1 VTEIEPSA
9 PQRQAADG
17 ARSVWVAASAGT
29 GKTTVLTTR
38 VLNLLLAGTEP
49 GRILCLTFTKA
60 AAAEMANRLNR
71 RLAAW
76 ATMPEMA
83 LRAEIMKVTGKSPA
97 PEQYALATQ
106 LFARVLDTPGG
117 MRILTI
123 HAFCQSVLRR
133 FPLEAGIP
141 PQFEVMDE
149 RSTAE
154 LQEEVQNRLL
164 QQARAAPNGALAA
177 ALAEVLSHT
186 REQGFAALMAA
197 LVGERSRLAQLLD
210 AAGGLDPYLARLS
223 EQLGVTAQEDRAGAL
238 AAFSADSSF
247 DAASLRRVAG
257 VLGRSSK
264 TTDCS
269 RGAGLAAWL
278 ALPEERR
285 AAGWGRYRDLFLTQ
299 KLEPRASLATKSA
312 KAEGPWVEASL
323 LAEQERVL
331 ALQGRLAALVVR
343 DASVALARLGDDFLA
358 RYQAAKGRRAVL
370 DYDDLVLATAD
381 LLRRPG
387 VAPWV
392 LFKLD
397 GGIDHILI
405 DEAQDTNPSQWQV
418 VQSLAEDFFAGQ
430 GAVENPR
437 TIFAVGDVKQSIF
450 SFQRADP
457 EEFLRMRDHF
467 KQAVEAARQSLPT
480 VPLEL
485 SFRSTEPVLDII
497 DAVFRQDKARDGV
510 ALDGAEIRHVA
521 TRKDQLGRVEL
532 WPVIE
537 PLPAA
542 EPEPWALPVE
552 QPPELAPRP
561 RLALTIARLVAS
573 WLASGA
579 MLEGRGRR
587 IRAGDILVLVRR
599 RGPFVAELL
608 RELKKLEVPVA
619 GTDRMVLTQQLAV
632 MDLMALGQFLLLPE
646 DDLTL
651 AAVLKSPL
659 IGLDEAQLYALAQP
673 RQGSLW
679 QALRAHPAPWAAAA
693 RDVLQALRARA
704 DFVPPHELYAELL
717 GAGGGRERLLARL
730 GAEAEDAI
738 DEFLNQSLAYEQAAI
753 PSLQGFLHWLER
765 GEAEVK
771 RDLDADSGRDQ
782 LRIMTVHGAKGLE
795 APIVFLP
802 DTIATPTQLPALLWP
817 PDGRAMLW
825 APGAGAG
832 QTLAAAARLSAQQKR
847 DQEYRRLLYV
857 ALTRAADRL
866 YICGWSTKSRRS
878 DACWYSLIEA
888 GMAGFARSETIE
900 LPESCPDLA
909 GPGLVHAT
917 EQHRVAPSAAPGAAA
932 PVPDVALPAWAAAP
946 APPEPAP
953 PRPLVASRPGRP
965 DPPVRS
971 PLGRELDRRRFQ
983 RGTLI
988 HRLLQT
994 LPDVPATQAE
1004 AAARRFLA
1012 QRAHALDPEEQSQIA
1027 TETLAVLRHPDFAPL
1042 FGPQSRAEVPVV
1054 GLIDGKALSGRVDRL
1069 VVTAAEVMI
1078 IDYKTNRPPPLDLA
1092 DVAPAYLDQLAAYRA
1107 ALERIYPDRRV
1118 RTLLLWTD
1126 GPRVM
1131 EIGK

>member
-1 VTEIEPSA
+1 
-9 PQRQAADG
+9 
-17 ARSVWVAASAGT
+17 
-29 GKTTVLTTR
+29 
-38 VLNLLLAGTEP
+38 
-49 GRILCLTFTKA
+49 
-60 AAAEMANRLNR
+60 
-71 RLAAW
+71 
-76 ATMPEMA
+76 MPEMT
-83 LRAEIMKVTGKSPA
+83 LRGEIVKVTGKSPT
-97 PEQYALATQ
+97 PEQYALATR

-154 LQEEVQNRLL
+154 LLDDVQNQLL
-164 QQARAAPNGALAA
+164 QQARVTPDSALAA

-186 REQGFAALMAA
+186 REQGFAALLAA
-197 LVGERSRLAQLLD
+197 LVGERGRLAQLLA
-210 AAGGLDPYLARLS
+210 AAGGLEPYL
-223 EQLGVTAQEDRAGAL
+223 EQLSAQLDVAPGADRAGAL
-238 AAFSADSSF
+238 AAFSAESNF
-247 DAASLRRVAG
+247 DAATLRLVAG
-257 VLGRSSK
+257 VLSRSSK

-278 ALPEERR
+278 AWPEERR
-285 AAGWGRYRDLFLTQ
+285 AAGWGRYRELFLTQ

-312 KAEGPWVEASL
+312 KAEGSWVEESL
-323 LAEQERVL
+323 LAEQDRVL
-331 ALQGRLAALVVR
+331 ALQRRLAALVVR
-343 DASVALARLGDDFLA
+343 DASAALARLGDDFLA
-358 RYQAAKGRRAVL
+358 RYQDAKRRRAVL
-370 DYDDLVLATAD
+370 DYDDLVLATAA
-381 LLRRPG
+381 LLQRPG
-387 VAPWV
+387 LAPWV

-418 VQSLAEDFFAGQ
+418 VQSLAEDFFTGQ
-430 GAVENPR
+430 GAVDRPR

-457 EEFLRMRDHF
+457 EEFLNMRDHF
-467 KQAVEAARQSLPT
+467 TRAVEAARQSLPT

-485 SFRSTEPVLDII
+485 SFRSTRPVLEVV
-497 DAVFRQDKARDGV
+497 DAVFREDKARDGV
-510 ALDGAEIRHVA
+510 ALDGAEIRHA
-521 TRKDQLGRVEL
+521 AARADQPGRVEL

-537 PLPAA
+537 PVPAP
-542 EPEPWALPVE
+542 EPEPWALPLE
-552 QPPELAPRP
+552 QPPEPAPRL
-561 RLALTIARLVAS
+561 RLAQMIARLVAS

-579 MLEGRGRR
+579 VLEARGRP
-587 IRAGDILVLVRR
+587 IRAGDVLVLVRR

-608 RELKKLEVPVA
+608 RELKQRGVPVA
-619 GTDRMVLTQQLAV
+619 GTDRMVLTRQLAV
-632 MDLMALGQFLLLPE
+632 MDLLALGHFLLLPE

-673 RQGSLW
+673 RSGSLW
-679 QALRAHPAPWAAAA
+679 QALRTHPAPWAAAP
-693 RDVLQALRARA
+693 REILQALRARA

-717 GAGGGRERLLARL
+717 GAGGGRKRLLARL

-753 PSLQGFLHWLER
+753 PSLEGFLQWLER

-802 DTIATPTQLPALLWP
+802 DTIAMPTRLPPLLWP
-817 PDGRAMLW
+817 RDGRVMLW
-825 APGAGAG
+825 APGEGAG
-832 QTLAAAARLSAQQKR
+832 EALAAAARLAAQQKR

-866 YICGWSTKSRRS
+866 YICGWNTKAKRS
-878 DACWYSLIEA
+878 DSCWYSLIET
-888 GMAGFARSETIE
+888 GMADLGRREPIK
-900 LPESCPDLA
+900 LPDSCPDFA
-909 GPGLVHAT
+909 GPGRVH
-917 EQHRVAPSAAPGAAA
+917 AAA
-932 PVPDVALPAWAAAP
+932 PKPAAPNSAAAAAEPVPDAPLPAWASAP

-953 PRPLVASRPGRP
+953 PRPLVASRPGQP
-965 DPPVRS
+965 DPPVLS
-971 PLGRELDRRRFQ
+971 PFGRDLDRRRFQ
-983 RGTLI
+983 RGTLV

-994 LPDVPATQAE
+994 LPDVPDDQAE

-1012 QRAHALDPEEQSQIA
+1012 APAHALDPEEQGQIA
-1027 TETLAVLRHPDFAPL
+1027 AETLSVLRHPDFAPL

-1054 GLIDGKALSGRVDRL
+1054 GLIDGKALSGRIDRL
-1069 VVTAAEVMI
+1069 VVTAAQVMI
-1078 IDYKTNRPPPLDLA
+1078 IDYKTNRPPPLDPA
-1092 DVAPAYLDQLAAYRA
+1092 DVAPAYLEQLAAYRA
-1107 ALERIYPDRRV
+1107 ALERIYPDKRV

-1131 EIGK
+1131 EVGG